1 MWQADLTVVG
11 GDQKPGCMGMS
22 VELQD
27 GERLLKLKD
36 SSLDG
41 AGGNVDEGMTMVR
54 LWQLISGG
62 QSLRDG
68 TVVER
73 RFL

>member
-1 MWQADLTVVG
+1 
-11 GDQKPGCMGMS
+11 MGMS
-22 VELQD
+22 IELRD

-41 AGGNVDEGMTMVR
+41 PHHAGEQDLTVVR
-54 LWQLISGG
+54 LWQLLSGG

-68 TVVER
+68 TVGDR
-73 RFL
+73 KFL

>member
-1 MWQADLTVVG
+1 
-11 GDQKPGCMGMS
+11 MS
-22 VELQD
+22 VELQA
-27 GERLLKLKD
+27 GERLMKLKD

-41 AGGNVDEGMTMVR
+41 ATGNVDEGMTMVR

>member
-1 MWQADLTVVG
+1 
-11 GDQKPGCMGMS
+11 MGMS

-36 SSLDG
+36 SSLD
-41 AGGNVDEGMTMVR
+41 AAHGNADEGMTMVR

-73 RFL
+73 RFLF